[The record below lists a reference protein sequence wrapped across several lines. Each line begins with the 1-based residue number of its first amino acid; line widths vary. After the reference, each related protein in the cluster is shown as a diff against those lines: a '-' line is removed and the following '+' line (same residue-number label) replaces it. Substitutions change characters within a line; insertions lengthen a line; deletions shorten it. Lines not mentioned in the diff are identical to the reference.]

1 MSQPDAPQRGPAV
14 FAEAPLG
21 PIRLKNRIIKA
32 ATFEG
37 RSPRGAVTDDLV
49 AFHVAMARGGVA
61 MTTVAYLAVA
71 PEGRTDRHC
80 IVLGDAALDGLS
92 RLTDAVHN
100 AGALV
105 GAQIGHAGPVA
116 NSASNGMPALS
127 PTRRFGA
134 SGARTR
140 AVSESDIARITD
152 DYARGAALAVSA
164 GFDAIEVHL
173 GHNYLLSSFLSP
185 KLNRRTDGWG
195 GELEAR
201 ARFPRNVVAAVR
213 QAAGPS
219 VAVTAKLNMEDG
231 VAGGFAIEDSLR
243 VAKMLADDG
252 YLDALE
258 LTGGSSL
265 SNPMYLFRG
274 DVPRKEFAATLPGP
288 LRLGFA
294 VVGKRFLKEYPFE
307 EAFFAP
313 QARRF
318 LEAVDLPVVLLG
330 GIDRLDTVEQAM
342 AEGFSFVAMG
352 RALLREPDLVSRWQ
366 AGQRDE
372 ATCIHCNRCMPTIYS
387 GTRCVLDPGGGPG
400 GRPGGAADDPSSR
413 RAAGGSRDGEAEGTE
428 LG

>member
-1 MSQPDAPQRGPAV
+1 MTATAPDV

-21 PIRLKNRIIKA
+21 PLRLKNRIIKA

-37 RSPRGAVTDDLV
+37 RSPRGEVTDDLV

-61 MTTVAYLAVA
+61 MTTVAYLAVS

-80 IVLGDAALDGLS
+80 IVLGPGSADGLA
-92 RLTDAVHN
+92 RLADAVHG

-105 GAQIGHAGPVA
+105 SAQIGHAGPVA
-116 NSASNGMPALS
+116 NSASNGLPALS

-140 AVSESDIARITD
+140 AVSEADIARITD
-152 DYARGAALAVSA
+152 DYAAGAAAVARA

-185 KLNRRTDGWG
+185 RLNRRGDAWG
-195 GELEAR
+195 GTLEAR
-201 ARFPRNVVAAVR
+201 ARFPRQVVAAVR
-213 QAAGPS
+213 QAVGPGL
-219 VAVTAKLNMEDG
+219 AVTAKLNMEDG
-231 VAGGFAIEDSLR
+231 VPGGFA
-243 VAKMLADDG
+243 VAESVEVARMLEADGHLDG
-252 YLDALE
+252 LE

-274 DVPRKEFAATLPGP
+274 AAPRKEFAATLPGP

-313 QARRF
+313 TARRF

-330 GIDRLDTVEQAM
+330 GIDRLDTVEA
-342 AEGFSFVAMG
+342 ALADGFSFVAMG
-352 RALLREPDLVSRWQ
+352 RALLREPDLVARWQ
-366 AGQRDE
+366 AGRRD
-372 ATCIHCNRCMPTIYS
+372 ASTCIHCNRCMPTIYS

-400 GRPGGAADDPSSR
+400 ASG
-413 RAAGGSRDGEAEGTE
+413 
-428 LG
+428 

>member
-1 MSQPDAPQRGPAV
+1 
-14 FAEAPLG
+14 
-21 PIRLKNRIIKA
+21 
-32 ATFEG
+32 
-37 RSPRGAVTDDLV
+37 
-49 AFHVAMARGGVA
+49 
-61 MTTVAYLAVA
+61 
-71 PEGRTDRHC
+71 
-80 IVLGDAALDGLS
+80 
-92 RLTDAVHN
+92 
-100 AGALV
+100 
-105 GAQIGHAGPVA
+105 
-116 NSASNGMPALS
+116 
-127 PTRRFGA
+127 
-134 SGARTR
+134 
-140 AVSESDIARITD
+140 
-152 DYARGAALAVSA
+152 VSA

-400 GRPGGAADDPSSR
+400 GRPGGAADDPASR